1 MTARDAILSARCW
14 NGPAARPS
22 RSRIIRLSR
31 LLPLAATA
39 HGAQAASTGAG
50 VTSSACVMQRDMV
63 ASSDDTSRLCGSS
76 ALMLDFPTVLNY
88 PIQVAVG
95 AIQHT
100 VPLAFTQTA
109 VSLAALIFAAH
120 YGIRAVALSTFTT
133 VPFNVGLS
141 VLVVRAHVSFPWS
154 EFTGATTKSAVV
166 AGLSA
171 VGPLAVIGTIGLRVL
186 PIAVATGLGGVG
198 WPFGG
203 PR

>member
-1 MTARDAILSARCW
+1 MTGRDAILPARCW
-14 NGPAARPS
+14 NGPAARPG
-22 RSRIIRLSR
+22 RSRIVRLSR

-63 ASSDDTSRLCGSS
+63 ASS
-76 ALMLDFPTVLNY
+76 
-88 PIQVAVG
+88 
-95 AIQHT
+95 
-100 VPLAFTQTA
+100 
-109 VSLAALIFAAH
+109 
-120 YGIRAVALSTFTT
+120 
-133 VPFNVGLS
+133 
-141 VLVVRAHVSFPWS
+141 
-154 EFTGATTKSAVV
+154 TKSAVV